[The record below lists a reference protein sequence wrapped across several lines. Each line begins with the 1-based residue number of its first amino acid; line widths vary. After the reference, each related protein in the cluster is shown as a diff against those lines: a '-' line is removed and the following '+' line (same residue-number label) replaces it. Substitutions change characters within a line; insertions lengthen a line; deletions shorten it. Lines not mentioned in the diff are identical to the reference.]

1 MCNLP
6 GNQSTMQCNA
16 CIWSFLNVNFFPTFI
31 HILNAA
37 CYASYIYFSD
47 LTNLCGGIPT
57 MQEYNIRLVWLK
69 VPGTTACCQGY
80 SAVRSGYLS
89 IDCSK
94 TTMQFTFDWGN
105 YIDWPKI
112 ICYGNPSS
120 TYVTWNFSKINKW
133 KFVS

>member
-6 GNQSTMQCNA
+6 GNQSTIQCNA

-37 CYASYIYFSD
+37 CYASYIFFSD

-69 VPGTTACCQGY
+69 VPVQRLVVKVTPLLGVVTLVLAVAIQQSSLHLTGETILIGQKLYAMEITAVHMWRGI
-80 SAVRSGYLS
+80 S
-89 IDCSK
+89 
-94 TTMQFTFDWGN
+94 
-105 YIDWPKI
+105 PK
-112 ICYGNPSS
+112 
-120 TYVTWNFSKINKW
+120 
-133 KFVS
+133 